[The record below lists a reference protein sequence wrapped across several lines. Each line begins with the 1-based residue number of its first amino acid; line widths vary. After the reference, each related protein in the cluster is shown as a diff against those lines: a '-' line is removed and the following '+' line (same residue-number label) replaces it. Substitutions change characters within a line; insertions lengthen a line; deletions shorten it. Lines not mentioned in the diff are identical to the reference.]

1 MRRVMTLKWVP
12 SPQPGPKNI
21 KQDHRE
27 GLFHAWATGSDETSS
42 GPVHGAVAII
52 EFEGGLVDTWP
63 AHMVRFLDEPE
74 VSGGK

>member
-12 SPQPGPKNI
+12 GGEPRGPMVKLDDR
-21 KQDHRE
+21 K
-27 GLFHAWATGSDETSS
+27 GLFHAWATESDETSS

-63 AHMVRFLDEPE
+63 AHMVRFLDEQE